1 MPIRALIA
9 DDSPFVCRLLAGYLR
24 AAGDVDVAGTAHSG
38 ERAVELNDELA
49 PDVVTLDLDMPGMGG
64 LAALELMMRRR
75 PVPVVLLSGSS
86 RASAALTMRA
96 LELGAVDFVRKYTP
110 GKDTDPAALR
120 ERLVGLVRLA
130 AGVKVIRDPSS
141 RPKSGRSGTIPAPA
155 AATARLGVVVVGAST
170 GGPAALRE
178 LLGGLTADFPAAVV
192 VVQHMPDVFTK
203 ALAEQLD
210 RHTPLAV
217 SEAVTGDRLRP
228 GAALVAP
235 GNRHLEILADG
246 RVEVRTGP
254 KVGGHRPSVDVT
266 MDSAAAVFGR
276 RACGVLLTGMG
287 HDGAAGL
294 LRVRTAGGRTFA
306 QDAATC
312 AVFGMPRRAIELGAA
327 EVVDTP
333 RGIAVRL
340 LELARTAHRSEP
352 SW

>member
-24 AAGDVDVAGTAHSG
+24 AAGDVEVVGTAHSG

-86 RASAALTMRA
+86 RTSAALTMRA
-96 LELGAVDFVRKYTP
+96 LALGAVDFVRKYTP

-130 AGVKVIRDPSS
+130 AGVKVIRDQSS
-141 RPKSGRSGTIPAPA
+141 RPKGRSGTIPAPT

-217 SEAVTGDRLRP
+217 AEAATGDRLRA
-228 GAALVAP
+228 GTVLVAP

-246 RVEVRTGP
+246 RVEVRDGP

-266 MDSAAAVFGR
+266 MDSAVAVYGR

-287 HDGAAGL
+287 SDGAGGL
-294 LRVRTAGGRTFA
+294 LRIREVGGRTFA

-312 AVFGMPRRAIELGAA
+312 AVFGMPRRAIEMGAA